1 MMALDEEDHP
11 ICEYEVS
18 QVLTGVNK
26 ADTAAKFRTKI
37 LAKINRWI
45 AELRTIHNKAKN
57 DVISEYTSL
66 VLWKMRLLRRL
77 QGILSCSD
85 W

>member
-26 ADTAAKFRTKI
+26 ADTAAKFHTKI

-57 DVISEYTSL
+57 NVISEYTSL
-66 VLWKMRLLRRL
+66 VLWQMRLLRRL